1 MKSELIHHTTTFI
14 IGAFSLVAALAWN
27 STIESIFKHFF
38 NTPDKI
44 SAKLIYS
51 IIVTLI
57 VIITIIWLQKTD
69 QRLSKKKRLNNSK
82 IMNIF

>member
-1 MKSELIHHTTTFI
+1 MKSEFVHQTTTFI

-27 STIESIFKHFF
+27 STIESIFKQFF

-51 IIVTLI
+51 VIVTLI
-57 VIITIIWLQKTD
+57 VIIAIIWLQKAD
-69 QRLSKKKRLNNSK
+69 QRLSKKKEKS
-82 IMNIF
+82 